1 MYGDVRHEVGATMNI
16 DAKLTAT
23 ISGIC
28 LESIKNKD
36 EKVKTTLFRHIKQ
49 LARLWRARL
58 DNEQGEVPDHH
69 VVLLATLS
77 SIESREYQKKIAETD
92 ILTTMRSNNQ
102 LTKEQ
107 YGKAINLRQVL
118 HSIYRALWYRAAK
131 WDSSGRG
138 KQKLGPGDVN
148 DLTDIK
154 KRDWSYYKYWTK
166 SCSSLEL
173 HCVEQLLIKD
183 KLLISR
189 LQEIQKGLDKWPDLG

>member
-1 MYGDVRHEVGATMNI
+1 MVRQNLKTGSMMNI

-28 LESIKNKD
+28 LESIKTKD
-36 EKVKTTLFRHIKQ
+36 ERSRATLFRHIRQ
-49 LARLWRARL
+49 LTRLWRARL
-58 DNEQGEVPDHH
+58 DDYQEEVSDHH
-69 VVLLATLS
+69 LVFLATLS
-77 SIESREYQKKIAETD
+77 SIESREYQKKATESD
-92 ILTTMRSNNQ
+92 ILITMKDSNQ

-154 KRDWSYYKYWTK
+154 KRDWSYYKYWTR

-173 HCVEQLLIKD
+173 YCVEQLLIKD
-183 KLLISR
+183 KLLVDR
-189 LQEIQKGLDKWPDLG
+189 LTDIQKGLDKWPDLG